1 MNDDFSRLE
10 TLISRWTVEMDIHT
24 KSGSTDKNKYSENI
38 AAQLLNAA
46 FSYCLKV
53 LPKNH
58 PAVDLGDSANGIAF
72 SITTRIDADKIRSD
86 LQTFN
91 DNLATVYP
99 QGIRFL
105 LLVGKKENWST
116 KIKKSFTEILQGFD
130 AEEHIFTLANVV
142 EQLKR
147 NYPTKPGPFHDIM
160 AFLEWQFGEKE
171 GEPPLP
177 FLREMLLEGSRSYH
191 RALTG
196 ENGRFRNLHIEDL
209 LLSRPE
215 TESRWVPQPVS
226 LEGDNGSSQTNETIL
241 TMLPCLWNRP
251 VEHTVIVGEGGMGK
265 TVSLVRLWE
274 TYLDRAAPGTDE
286 PIPVFIALH
295 EFNNTDTARD
305 FIRSRIAESYLDDE
319 CLQKGLN
326 KLFKTRGQRP
336 DGITFPNV
344 VLLLDGFNEITVE
357 KRELLLEL
365 NRLVEE
371 YPGVQVVMTSRYD
384 MRGNFNWG
392 HWNLVKLSEL
402 QEEKSLEYLRGKG
415 LAAPE
420 QERLQKL
427 LCNPMMLTL
436 YAATCEMQA
445 NHRDNQYCD
454 FKETVDASGE
464 LLWNFMEAQVARL
477 PERVGPDEG
486 RVIYYYFLL
495 KYLLPGLGF
504 EMEKAG
510 LFVFSYAQF
519 LDSLELLSQ
528 RFALEDF
535 LTAIPALSKY
545 LDLLPVGESGNTL
558 ARHKRAGLLRDIFC
572 NELHMLVEEGKS
584 LRFLHQDFRDFFA
597 AVHVLNE
604 VDISLSKKE
613 ISGVLKDQKLNYFVR
628 RLVGE
633 IEGEHRCKPYL
644 VKCEGWKIDINK
656 ENRLNKALEL
666 CRGKFSNDEPP
677 NSLNYSLSVW
687 NIVTI
692 WIEVRGEL
700 SGADLS
706 NLDLSRIALN
716 GVRCSRFYEGR
727 NLVYLAA
734 VFDGARIHE
743 KKLLSQGHT
752 LLVWN
757 ADYSPDG
764 KKILS
769 ASKDGTIKE
778 WDAKTGECL
787 KTLETG
793 SFIVTSA
800 AYNLDGKKILSV
812 SQNKTIE
819 EWIVETGSYLKTLVG
834 HKETVSSAVYSP
846 NGKKIL
852 SASYDETIKEWD
864 AETGE
869 CENTLIG
876 HDWAVTTAM
885 YSSDGKKILSASW
898 DRTIKEWSTETGKCI
913 KTLSGHKSYVYSAV
927 YSPDGEKILSTSED
941 NNIIE
946 WNVETGKCIKIL
958 TGHTDAVWGAQYSLD
973 GKKILSASSDQTIK
987 EWDAINGKCIKTL
1000 LGHTGCVI
1008 NAIYSPDGKKILSTS
1023 KDKTIKEW
1031 DAETGECLK
1040 TLVGRNVLVN
1050 IKHYGGDKILYTC
1063 ADQTIK
1069 EWDEFTGKCVKTY
1082 FGHTNIVTKAV
1093 YSWDKKKIFSASCDQ
1108 TIKEWDVFTG
1118 QCIKTYKPK
1127 DFLITN
1133 EYIYNDLVK
1142 SKDDLYIDYSEYVD
1156 YNEYKKTLNI
1166 PGLFIQGCSFKNLEK
1181 GSQWRKKG
1189 LAILKQYQAKD
1200 VSICDS

>member
-1 MNDDFSRLE
+1 M
-10 TLISRWTVEMDIHT
+10 
-24 KSGSTDKNKYSENI
+24 
-38 AAQLLNAA
+38 
-46 FSYCLKV
+46 
-53 LPKNH
+53 
-58 PAVDLGDSANGIAF
+58 
-72 SITTRIDADKIRSD
+72 
-86 LQTFN
+86 QTFKDN
-91 DNLATVYP
+91 NLAAVYP
-99 QGIRFL
+99 RGIRFL
-105 LLVGKKENWST
+105 LLVDKKENWST
-116 KIKKSFTEILQGFD
+116 KIKKSFTEVLQDFD
-130 AEEHIFTLANVV
+130 AEENIFTLANVV
-142 EQLKR
+142 ERLKR
-147 NYPTKPGPFHDIM
+147 NYPTNPGPFHDIL
-160 AFLEWQFGEKE
+160 AFLEWQFGEKT

-177 FLREMLLEGSRSYH
+177 FLREMLLQGSRSYH
-191 RALTG
+191 GALTG

-226 LEGDNGSSQTNETIL
+226 LEGDNGSSQTNETII

-274 TYLDRAAPGTDE
+274 TYLDQAAPGTNE

-305 FIRSRIAESYLDDE
+305 FIRSRIAGSYLDDE
-319 CLQKGLN
+319 RLRKGLN
-326 KLFKTRGQRP
+326 KLFKTRGQRS
-336 DGITFPNV
+336 DGKTVPTV

-402 QEEKSLEYLRGKG
+402 QEEKALEYLGDKG

-420 QERLQKL
+420 QERLRKL

-436 YAATCEMQA
+436 YAATCEVQA
-445 NHRDNQYCD
+445 NHRNNRYCD
-454 FKETVDASGE
+454 FKETVDAPGE

-477 PERVGPDEG
+477 PERVGPKEG
-486 RVIYYYFLL
+486 RVVYYRFLL
-495 KYLLPGLGF
+495 KYILPGLGF

-519 LDSLELLSQ
+519 LDSLELLCR

-545 LDLLPVGESGNTL
+545 LDLLPVGKSSNTL
-558 ARHKRAGLLRDIFC
+558 ARHKRGGLLRDIFC
-572 NELHMLVEEGKS
+572 NELHMLVEEGQS

-604 VDISLSKKE
+604 LDISLSKKE
-613 ISGVLKDQKLNYFVR
+613 ISGVLKDQRLNYFVR

-644 VKCEGWKIDINK
+644 VKNEGWKININK

-687 NIVTI
+687 NIVMI

-700 SGADLS
+700 SGTNLS
-706 NLDLSRIALN
+706 NLDLSRISLN
-716 GVRCSRFYEGR
+716 NVRCSRFYEGQC
-727 NLVYLAA
+727 LVYLAA
-734 VFDGARIHE
+734 LFNGARIHE
-743 KKLLSQGHT
+743 KNLLSQGHT
-752 LLVWN
+752 NLIWN
-757 ADYSPDG
+757 AVYSLDG

-778 WDAKTGECL
+778 WDVETGEWIRNIKTGSL
-787 KTLETG
+787 FATG
-793 SFIVTSA
+793 ASYS
-800 AYNLDGKKILSV
+800 LDGQRILSV
-812 SQNKTIE
+812 FMNKTINE
-819 EWIVETGSYLKTLVG
+819 LDAKKGHQIKILTGHRETI
-834 HKETVSSAVYSP
+834 SSAVYSP
-846 NGKKIL
+846 DGKKIL

-885 YSSDGKKILSASW
+885 YSSNGEKILSASW
-898 DRTIKEWSTETGKCI
+898 DRTIKEWNSKTGKCI
-913 KTLSGHKSYVYSAV
+913 KTLSGHKSYVYSAI
-927 YSPDGEKILSTSED
+927 YSPDGKKILSASDDET
-941 NNIIE
+941 IIE
-946 WNVETGKCIKIL
+946 WNVETGQCIKIL
-958 TGHTDAVWGAQYSLD
+958 TGHTDTVWGAQYSLD
-973 GKKILSASSDQTIK
+973 GKKILSVSSDQTIK
-987 EWDAINGKCIKTL
+987 EWDAITGECIKTL

-1040 TLVGRNVLVN
+1040 TLVGRIVLVN
-1050 IKHYGGDKILYTC
+1050 SEDNDYRQKKILYTS

-1069 EWDEFTGKCVKTY
+1069 EWNEVTGKCVKTF

-1093 YSWDKKKIFSASCDQ
+1093 YSWDYKKIFSASCDQ
-1108 TIKEWDVFTG
+1108 TIKEWDVYTG
-1118 QCIKTYKPK
+1118 QCLKTYKPK
-1127 DFLITN
+1127 NFRIIN
-1133 EYIYNDLVK
+1133 EYIYKDLVIK
-1142 SKDDLYIDYSEYVD
+1142 SRDSLYLNYGDYLHLD
-1156 YNEYKKTLNI
+1156 YRDYEKCFNI

-1181 GSQWRKKG
+1181 GSQWSEEG
-1189 LAILKQYQAKD
+1189 LAILRQYHAKD
-1200 VSICDS
+1200 VSAIILR